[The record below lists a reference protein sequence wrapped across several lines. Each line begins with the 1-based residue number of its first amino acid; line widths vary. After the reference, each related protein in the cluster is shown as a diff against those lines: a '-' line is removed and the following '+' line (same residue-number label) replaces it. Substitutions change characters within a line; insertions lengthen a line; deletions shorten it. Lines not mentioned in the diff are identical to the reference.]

1 MGCGVSR
8 AWAME
13 TRMSSWKTPG
23 GCQRGVV
30 WGVEGRRTELGELVG
45 GDVDA
50 VDDVAYGGGTIV
62 DEGLEDGVEEASSG
76 AECAVDLDAVDGHGG
91 EGIVKLERGVGR
103 QQEGLEK
110 GRINIPLSCRPR
122 GRVVMGR
129 QPAGGGRVRGGF
141 GAHCPLGP
149 CQVDG

>member
-1 MGCGVSR
+1 
-8 AWAME
+8 
-13 TRMSSWKTPG
+13 MSSWKTPG

-91 EGIVKLERGVGR
+91 EGIVKLERV
-103 QQEGLEK
+103 
-110 GRINIPLSCRPR
+110 
-122 GRVVMGR
+122 
-129 QPAGGGRVRGGF
+129 
-141 GAHCPLGP
+141 
-149 CQVDG
+149 